1 MSLVARSYLW
11 GRSLHIRNKRR
22 RRGDSEYELLPML
35 VKSDKSAVDVGANR
49 GVYTFPMAE
58 RAKHVFAYEP
68 SPWVAGLLKRG
79 APKNVTVRNFAVS
92 DERKTVTLRVPI
104 RGDGTLAHN
113 QGSIERYGDEGTA
126 SAEVQAVRLDD
137 EGLEDVGFIKIDAE
151 DHELPVIRGA
161 RQIILR
167 DKPNLLI
174 EVLGFAGNPRWHPL
188 FDEVTALGYE
198 AYALHRGALS
208 PARSVEHLADGV
220 GLNVIF
226 LPRN

>member
-151 DHELPVIRGA
+151 DHELMSGERDDRRRACKGESLRCEQVDQ
-161 RQIILR
+161 RQHAALR
-167 DKPNLLI
+167 
-174 EVLGFAGNPRWHPL
+174 EHR
-188 FDEVTALGYE
+188 ERQQQQ
-198 AYALHRGALS
+198 HRG
-208 PARSVEHLADGV
+208 E
-220 GLNVIF
+220 
-226 LPRN
+226 